1 MAKRTSSSSDT
12 KKKSKKKSSK
22 KGGPNAV
29 AMKVKSVQKEN
40 PFETI
45 WSRRKFDIL
54 GKKRKGEDRRIGQA
68 RINAIEK
75 RKKTLLKEYEQSGK
89 ASVFLDKRIGEQND
103 SLAEFDKAI
112 LRSQRE
118 RQMKIKKTS
127 KYNLSDGEEEEFEGY
142 GEGRDD
148 FDEEVEHDSEDDV
161 NQVNDGN
168 RSSILKQLKTVHGQD
183 SLGAGFAEEEDNRPK
198 SKKEVMEEVI
208 MKSKF
213 FKAQKAR
220 EKEENEKLVEQ
231 LDKDFESLVQSQ
243 AFSSLTQPNKMKAL
257 ESLVNPKFSPE
268 LKKKAVTSISENS
281 KQEEPDSYDKLV
293 SEMVFEMRARPSDR
307 TKTPEEIAEEEKE
320 RLEELEQERQNR
332 MLATDDVSDEDNDS
346 DSAGNQCAKMS
357 THISGDDLGDSFT
370 IDEKSRNKKGLVD
383 EILERNHAEDSE
395 DEDDESSDDSGDAE
409 DDEGETEEDDEE
421 DDEQVETL
429 KDWEQSDDDIGADFG
444 EQESESDEEERVEDD
459 ETQCRPE
466 DKKNDIAVTSERMGK
481 RKTAVSSSE
490 KAKGGK
496 QTSRLK
502 LDLPFKI
509 DAPTNMDEL
518 RLLFEGRSDEDII
531 EAIRRI
537 RVCNAIPLAAEN
549 RKKTQVFYGLLL
561 QYFATL
567 ANEKPLNFQL
577 LNLLVKPLMAM
588 SAEIPYFSAICA
600 RERLLRTRTKFCED
614 VKDPE
619 KSCWPSL
626 KTLFLLRLWSMIFP
640 CSDFRHAVMTP
651 AILLMCEYLMRCP
664 VLSVRDAAVGSF
676 LCSIVLSVTK
686 QSQKFCPEALM
697 FLKALL
703 LAAMEKDPR
712 SSQGSQFDHL
722 IELKT
727 PMPLL
732 HIQEPITEVK
742 PLHFL
747 KIMNLP
753 EDAASFNTD
762 GFRVSVLMSVV
773 ETLGGFVDIY
783 KELKAFP
790 EIFLPMS
797 QVLTKV
803 AEQQNMPE
811 CLREKL
817 TDVSKLIRTKVEDHH
832 KFRQPLQMRKQKP
845 VPIKLLNPKF
855 EENYVKGR
863 DYDPDRARAERRKLQ
878 KLHKK
883 EAKGAQRELRK
894 DNYFLLG
901 VKETE
906 KLQREEERAEMYGKA
921 KAFLQEQE
929 HAYKSGQLGKGSKRK
944 R

>member
-1 MAKRTSSSSDT
+1 MAKRSSSSSDT

-54 GKKRKGEDRRIGQA
+54 GKKRKGEERRIGQA
-68 RINAIEK
+68 RIHAIEK
-75 RKKTLLKEYEQSGK
+75 RKKTLLKEYQQSGK

-142 GEGRDD
+142 GEGKDD

-161 NQVNDGN
+161 DQVNDGN
-168 RSSILKQLKTVHGQD
+168 RSSVLKQLKTVHGQD
-183 SLGAGFAEEEDNRPK
+183 LLGAGLSEEEDNRPK

-257 ESLVNPKFSPE
+257 KSLVNPNFSQE
-268 LKKKAVTSISENS
+268 LGKKAVVSICENS
-281 KQEEPDSYDKLV
+281 KQDEPDSYDKLV

-307 TKTPEEIAEEEKE
+307 TKTPEEVAEEEKE
-320 RLEELEQERQNR
+320 RLEQLEQERQNR

-346 DSAGNQCAKMS
+346 DSAGNQSAKMS

-370 IDEKSRNKKGLVD
+370 IDEKSRNKKGWVD
-383 EILERNHAEDSE
+383 DILERNHAEDSE
-395 DEDDESSDDSGDAE
+395 DEDDESSEDSGDAE
-409 DDEGETEEDDEE
+409 DDEGETKEDEE
-421 DDEQVETL
+421 EDEQVETL

-444 EQESESDEEERVEDD
+444 EHDSESDEEERVEDD
-459 ETQCRPE
+459 ETHCRPE
-466 DKKNDIAVTSERMGK
+466 DKKNDIAVTSARMGK
-481 RKTAVSSSE
+481 RKTGVSGME

-518 RLLFEGRSDEDII
+518 RMLFEGRSDEDII

-577 LNLLVKPLMAM
+577 LNLLVKPLMEM

-600 RERLLRTRTKFCED
+600 RERILRTRTKFCED
-614 VKDPE
+614 VKDPD

-697 FLKALL
+697 FLKALV

-732 HIQEPITEVK
+732 HIQEPIEEVK

-762 GFRVSVLMSVV
+762 GFRGSVLMSVV
-773 ETLGGFVDIY
+773 ETIEGFVDIY

-811 CLREKL
+811 CLREKVM
-817 TDVSKLIRTKVEDHH
+817 DVSKLIRTKVEDHH
-832 KFRQPLQMRKQKP
+832 KLRQPLQMRKQKP

-855 EENYVKGR
+855 EESYVKGR

-929 HAYKSGQLGKGSKRK
+929 HAYKSGQLGKGRKRK